1 MQATPDTPT
10 TCGAPPVA
18 TNPAAAL
25 KHAVVDLFGHQ
36 RIAGAIS
43 EMAFGGCAMV
53 RVDVPEIVTVE
64 TVWLDNDGPSSKVT
78 RTIPAHTRCLGP
90 ASIYSIH
97 WCDEAAALVAAM
109 AIKHEPLRPYSLRT
123 ALAGMPEGE
132 RHRLLALTAGT
143 AAVAELPADDIPF

>member
-1 MQATPDTPT
+1 MQAPEATPT
-10 TCGAPPVA
+10 NPGTPPVLPS
-18 TNPAAAL
+18 PAAAL
-25 KHAVVDLFGHQ
+25 KFAVVDLFGHA

-97 WCDEAAALVAAM
+97 WCDEASALVAAM
-109 AIKHEPLRPYSLRT
+109 AIKHEPLRPYSLRA

-132 RHRLLALTAGT
+132 RHRLLALTASLPT
-143 AAVAELPADDIPF
+143 ADTPQDNEHF